1 MKFSGREGSHTS
13 AGRACGGEWLTRCG
27 LKIEEGLPKWAEGA
41 VCGGTS
47 LHSASCDQ
55 SHDSRTRMMPA
66 VRALQADTVAV
77 AGALPMCN
85 APNRGTTSRRMSVPT
100 GKPHRWSAHGA
111 AGGAGSEEETMNNT
125 KNPRNMHEG
134 TQSAIPIA
142 ETHKSLCR
150 TLTRMY
156 MFGLN

>member
-1 MKFSGREGSHTS
+1 MVTKS
-13 AGRACGGEWLTRCG
+13 AGVADGDEWLEKNG
-27 LKIEEGLPKWAEGA
+27 LKIEEGLPKWAGGA
-41 VCGGTS
+41 VCDGTS
-47 LHSASCDQ
+47 SHTVSCSQ
-55 SHDSRTRMMPA
+55 SHDSRKRMMPA

-111 AGGAGSEEETMNNT
+111 AGGAGSGGKTMNNT
-125 KNPRNMHEG
+125 EKPRNMHER